1 MAVSAKEYYEGI
13 LKQAG
18 VSDAKRQA
26 LITALEDEDVSK
38 ALANEQV
45 VPRMRHDEFSRE
57 MDKVR
62 KDKEEYYARM
72 LQWKNEQDALYA
84 QVQPTNVQ
92 PPVNPDYMTKKD
104 LEALE
109 KKYQAELERQSNIQ
123 VDLLG
128 IGMELASDYAVT
140 YKKRLD
146 TNALKQIA
154 IEKKLSLRDA
164 YAEMTRADRE
174 TQQAAQR
181 KAEIDQARADAV
193 REFASTHQIPIDSTP
208 REAGYGRATFDGQ
221 SKAVADYDS
230 LKQQGRLS
238 NQQNVNLR
246 NAFVEEWNKSDAGS
260 TQ

>member
-26 LITALEDEDVSK
+26 LITALEDDEVSK

-72 LQWKNEQDALYA
+72 LQWKNEQDALYGQA
-84 QVQPTNVQ
+84 QQVQQQTVA
-92 PPVNPDYMTKKD
+92 NPDYMTKKD

>member
-1 MAVSAKEYYEGI
+1 MPVSAKEYYEGI

-26 LITALEDEDVSK
+26 LITALEDDEVSK

-84 QVQPTNVQ
+84 QTTQTVQ